1 VTALGTIQGDTRDF
15 NSYETASSSPQA
27 TPQVAWSM
35 RIARIDSTG
44 KMVSTAKA
52 WYANTQVQQE
62 ALTPTPLN
70 WIQQQN

>member
-1 VTALGTIQGDTRDF
+1 
-15 NSYETASSSPQA
+15 
-27 TPQVAWSM
+27 M

-70 WIQQQN
+70 WIPQQN